1 MSTARLSTLNNEFK
15 KLERRV
21 SSLERVNQTLN
32 LAFGNITL
40 DGVNGLITVGVSGN
54 IVIDGSNSTIT
65 AGDDEIVIDGVN
77 GLITVGAGDR
87 RLNMNNDGSI
97 TFITDTTSS
106 YYPIIF
112 YSNEISTELLGLIN
126 YRRYAGVSA
135 LNTLIFE
142 TAESNQT
149 TFTGWAIHRNDQA
162 RRVFLE
168 TESAVV
174 SGSFSKASL
183 NFSYHGV
190 YGALYVEIDSTSG
203 TGHMRMPQR
212 ASDPSTAENG
222 SMYYSTTSA
231 KVRIKEGGTWK
242 DVV

>member
-54 IVIDGSNSTIT
+54 IVIDGSSSTIT

-77 GLITVGAGDR
+77 GQITVGAGDR
-87 RLNMNNDGSI
+87 RLNMNNDGTI
-97 TFITDTTSS
+97 AFITDTTPS
-106 YYPIIF
+106 YNPIIF

-126 YRRYAGVSA
+126 YRRYDGVSL
-135 LNTLIFE
+135 LNTQVFE
-142 TAESNQT
+142 TVESNQST
-149 TFTGWAIHRNDQA
+149 YAGMAIHRNDRV

-168 TESAVV
+168 AESTVV

-183 NFSYHGV
+183 NFAYDLV
-190 YGALYVEIDSTSG
+190 QGALYVEIDSTSG
-203 TGHMRMPQR
+203 TGHMRLPYR
-212 ASDPSTAENG
+212 ASDPSTPFNG
-222 SMYYSTTSA
+222 TMYYNTTSA
-231 KVRIKEGGTWK
+231 KVRIQEGGTWK